1 MKISGL
7 EKLNHHAY
15 YLTGNNS
22 ARVRL
27 ISLLGKKHSIH
38 MEWNSDFIDKTYD
51 TFTIDDARKLKEQS
65 GIKPVAEGIKRIF
78 ILTMNGIT
86 VEAQNALLKL
96 LEEPAE
102 YSHFFIIIPSAHL
115 LLPSVK
121 SRISFIQLDKEESE
135 VDSNMETLA
144 EARKFLKSD
153 TKKRLEFVK
162 NLLDDILKEK
172 KNKQD
177 AVNFLNDIEQ
187 VTYEEIGTK
196 KGKRILETIDTARK
210 YANDRA
216 PSLKM
221 LLESV
226 ALVE

>member
-1 MKISGL
+1 MKLSDL

-15 YLTGNNS
+15 CLIGGDKM
-22 ARVRL
+22 RVL
-27 ISLLGKKHSIH
+27 LLSLLEKKHLVSALG
-38 MEWNSDFIDKTYD
+38 NSDFIDRTYD
-51 TFTIDDARKLKEQS
+51 TFTIDDARELKEQS
-65 GIKPVAEGIKRIF
+65 GIKPIAEGIRKIF

-86 VEAQNALLKL
+86 VEAQNAMLKL

-115 LLPSVK
+115 LLLTVK
-121 SRISFIQLDKEESE
+121 SRLSFIQINNKEDEIGSNTNELVE
-135 VDSNMETLA
+135 V
-144 EARKFLKSD
+144 RKFLKSN
-153 TKKRLEFVK
+153 TAKRLEYIK
-162 NLLDDILKEK
+162 NLLDDIAKEK

-177 AVNFLNDIEQ
+177 AVNFLNNVEQ
-187 VTYEEIGTK
+187 AVYEDLGVK
-196 KGKRILETIDTARK
+196 SGRRMLETIDIARK

-226 ALVE
+226 ALVK